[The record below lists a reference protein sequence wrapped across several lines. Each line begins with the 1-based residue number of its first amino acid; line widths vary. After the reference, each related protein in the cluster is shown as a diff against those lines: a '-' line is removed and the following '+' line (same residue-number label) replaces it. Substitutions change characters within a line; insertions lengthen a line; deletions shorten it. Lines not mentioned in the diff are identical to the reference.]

1 MDTTAEPGFANEA
14 LSARV
19 AAAVAAVE
27 ALTVE
32 LNEPQLAGDVL
43 TAERQLE
50 HLRRLVGAAQIDN
63 VARIDTERLHRIDG
77 HRSVKAHTCHVL
89 KVSPAEA
96 ARRAQAA
103 RALRDL
109 PEIAAALQAGRIGL
123 DHVQVIAQVHANPRI
138 TSHVPDEQDRFL
150 RWADTES
157 FNEFKLKV
165 LSWERTVDLDG
176 GHRTN
181 QRHHDNRNVRLILNS
196 IEDVWELGGHFASDQ
211 GARMREIFDH
221 YVEAEWRAD
230 WAEARARIGDA
241 VTISDLKRTDAQ
253 RRADALERIF
263 NDAAGA
269 SRDTAAPAIVHN
281 IVWSA
286 ETYLALADLLGADAA
301 ALDTHW
307 SASLTDA
314 RAQRARWCDPETYR
328 CSTLDG
334 VPLEPVEQFFSSLA
348 NEIRRVI
355 VNTKGVVIDLGRKA
369 RLFTGSARLAAQL
382 QSPHC
387 VWGNPPGCLGVTTP
401 PAGARST
408 TSTSTPKADP
418 PTPPTG
424 HRSAGSTTGGSR
436 RGSRLR
442 EIPSPGG
449 GAPTA
454 PTEAS
459 SHERRPSTGCS
470 ARPRRAR

>member
-1 MDTTAEPGFANEA
+1 MDTAAEQGFANEA
-14 LSARV
+14 LTARV

-27 ALTVE
+27 ALAAE
-32 LNEPQLAGDVL
+32 MDQPQQPGDVL
-43 TAERQLE
+43 LVERRLE

-77 HRSVKAHTCHVL
+77 HRSVKAHIAHVL

-96 ARRAQAA
+96 GRRARAA

-109 PEIAAALQAGRIGL
+109 PDIAAALRSGRIGL
-123 DHVQVIAQVHANPRI
+123 DHAQVVAQVHANPRI
-138 TSHVPDEQDRFL
+138 TGHVPGEQQRFL

-157 FNEFKLKV
+157 FDEFKTKV
-165 LSWERTVDLDG
+165 LNWERTVDLDG
-176 GHRTN
+176 GHRSN

-196 IEDVWELGGHFASDQ
+196 IEGVWALSGHYASDQ

-221 YVEAEWRAD
+221 YVEVEWRAD
-230 WAEARARIGDA
+230 WAEARAKFGDA
-241 VTISDLKRTDAQ
+241 ATLADLKRTDAQ

-269 SRDTAAPAIVHN
+269 PRDTAAPAIVHN

-286 ETYLALADLLGADAA
+286 DTYLALADLLGADAA

-314 RAQRARWCDPETYR
+314 RAQRSQWCDPDTYR

-334 VPLEPVEQFFSSLA
+334 MPLEPVEQFFSSLA

-355 VNTKGVVIDLGRKA
+355 VNTKGVVIDLGRRA

-387 VWGNPPGCLGVTTP
+387 VWPGCHHPTSRCEIDHLHEH
-401 PAGARST
+401 ARGG
-408 TSTSTPKADP
+408 
-418 PTPPTG
+418 PTNPDN
-424 HRSAGSTTGGSR
+424 
-436 RGSRLR
+436 
-442 EIPSPGG
+442 
-449 GAPTA
+449 GAPLCGFHNRWKQKGFAVTRE
-454 PTEAS
+454 PDTG
-459 SHERRPSTGCS
+459 RWRTYRPDGSLI
-470 ARPRRAR
+470 P